1 MRKFRIVVDSCCDL
15 TPEMKADER
24 IVSVPLTLTVDG
36 VDIVDDETFDQKD
49 FLKRV
54 AASKESP
61 HSACPSPERYM
72 QEYEAVEGD
81 IYVVTLSSELSG
93 SYNSAEVAMKM
104 YQEQGG
110 SNRVHV
116 FNSRS
121 ASAGEVLLVTKIL
134 ELAEADMDFDG
145 IVAEVER
152 FRDEKC
158 TYFVLESLE
167 TLRKNGRLTS
177 MQALIINTLN
187 IKPIMKGTVKG
198 TIEKAGQTRGVNKAL
213 AKMLE
218 YVSGDVSDQENKTLV
233 IAHCN
238 NQERAMFVKE
248 EAEKRCRFGKII
260 VTETA
265 GVASMYANDGGIVVS
280 A

>member
-1 MRKFRIVVDSCCDL
+1 MKNFRIVVDSCCDL
-15 TPEMKADER
+15 TPEMKADDR

-36 VDIVDDETFDQKD
+36 VDIIDDETFDQKD
-49 FLKRV
+49 FLIRV

-72 QEYEAVEGD
+72 KEYEAVEGD
-81 IYVVTLSSELSG
+81 VYVVTLSSELSG
-93 SYNSAEVAMKM
+93 SYNSAEVAMNM
-104 YQEQGG
+104 YKEQGG
-110 SNRVHV
+110 SNNVHV
-116 FNSRS
+116 FNSCS
-121 ASAGEVLLVTKIL
+121 ASSGEVLLTRKII
-134 ELAEADMDFDG
+134 ELAENGKEFDE
-145 IVAEVER
+145 IVAEVEK

-187 IKPIMKGTVKG
+187 IKPVMKGTVRG
-198 TIEKAGQTRGVNKAL
+198 TIEKASQARGINKAL
-213 AKMLE
+213 ARMLDF
-218 YVSGDVSDQENKTLV
+218 VSNDVLNQENKTLI

-238 NQERAMFVKE
+238 NEARALFVKE
-248 EAEKRCRFGKII
+248 EAEKRCSFKEII
-260 VTETA
+260 ITETA
-265 GVASMYANDGGIVVS
+265 GVSSMYANDGGIILS

>member
-1 MRKFRIVVDSCCDL
+1 MKNFRIVVDSCCDL
-15 TPEMKADER
+15 TPEMKADKR

-36 VDIVDDETFDQKD
+36 VDIIDDETFDQKD
-49 FLKRV
+49 FLIRV

-72 QEYEAVEGD
+72 KEYEAVEGD
-81 IYVVTLSSELSG
+81 VYVVTLSAELSG
-93 SYNSAEVAMKM
+93 SYNSAEVAMNM
-104 YQEQGG
+104 YKEQGG
-110 SNRVHV
+110 SNNVHV
-116 FNSRS
+116 FNSCS
-121 ASAGEVLLVTKIL
+121 ASSGEVLLTRKII
-134 ELAEADMDFDG
+134 ELAENGKEFDE
-145 IVAEVER
+145 IVAEVEK

-187 IKPIMKGTVKG
+187 IKPVMKGTVRG
-198 TIEKAGQTRGVNKAL
+198 TIEKASQARGINKAL
-213 AKMLE
+213 VKMLE
-218 YVSGDVSDQENKTLV
+218 FVSRDVMDQENKTLI

-238 NQERAMFVKE
+238 NEARALFVKE
-248 EAEKRCRFGKII
+248 EAEKCCSFKEII
-260 VTETA
+260 ITETA
-265 GVASMYANDGGIVVS
+265 GVSSMYANDGGIIVS